1 MVFMSST
8 KRSGFEELS
17 RAVTEMRQARSVKIG
32 TGELNRVL
40 SRATE
45 SRSTPVKGGKKL
57 RLYYA
62 TQVEGP
68 LPTLVGFVNHPG
80 VMSEAYERF
89 LTNRVREHFNLGG
102 CPLRWRW
109 RGRDKKKS
117 DS

>member
-8 KRSGFEELS
+8 KRNGFEDLS
-17 RAVTEMRQARSVKIG
+17 RAVTEMRMARSVKIG

-117 DS
+117 DF